1 MDVVLGT
8 TSSLLGHYAKLE
20 ESLTKL
26 YRGLADGERS
36 AELRAVLVGYAEDVR
51 RRRETVERA
60 YREAVTD
67 AYSVGFLPEPVDEA
81 EYQIDGDLPES
92 PTQGDLIKATVALEE
107 TTVRFLDR
115 AAGSVRSQ
123 LPEVAQAMTA
133 AARGGSR
140 RLDALRSMSSK

>member
-1 MDVVLGT
+1 MLGT
-8 TSSLLGHYAKLE
+8 TSSLLGHYAKIE

-26 YRGLADGERS
+26 YRRLADGERS
-36 AELRAVLVGYAEDVR
+36 AELKAVLVGYAEDVS

-67 AYSVGFLPEPVDEA
+67 AYSVGFLPGPVDEA
-81 EYQIDGDLPES
+81 EYKIDGDLPES
-92 PTQGDLIKATVALEE
+92 PTQGDLLKAAAALEE
-107 TTVRFLDR
+107 TTVKFLNR

-133 AARGGSR
+133 AARRGSR
-140 RLDALRSMSSK
+140 RLDTLRSMQSK